1 MPSTQLEAVTL
12 HYRTAGAGPGLV
24 CLHGL
29 GMSSAL
35 WVNQVPVFSPRYRL
49 VLPDLRGFG
58 LSGRPREPGA
68 YAMQALAGDVIQL
81 IRALGSAPVHL
92 LGTSMG
98 GFVAQEIALA
108 APELCR
114 SLVLCHTGCR
124 MSIPEDVLASRVRAL
139 RDEPMDAYGRLVAAQ
154 ALAPDPPEALHT
166 WLVDLVARNDREAY
180 TRVLVEG
187 LSQFDASA
195 RVSGIRLPTRVIV
208 GELDRVIP
216 PEEGRELARRIPGA
230 DLVTI
235 PGTGHLSYAERPELF
250 NQAVLQFLSACD
262 GTSPPGA

>member
-1 MPSTQLEAVTL
+1 MPSTPSGAVTL
-12 HYRTAGAGPGLV
+12 HYRAAGAGPTLV

-35 WVNQVPVFSPRYRL
+35 WVHQVPVFSARYRL

-58 LSGRPREPGA
+58 LSGRPRDAGA
-68 YAMQALAGDVIQL
+68 YAMQALAGDVIGL
-81 IRALGSAPVHL
+81 IRALGGAPVHL

-98 GFVAQEIALA
+98 GFVAQEVALA

-124 MSIPEDVLASRVRAL
+124 MSIPEEVLATRVHAL
-139 RDEPMDAYGRLVAAQ
+139 REQPMDAYGRLVAAQ
-154 ALAPDPPEALHT
+154 ALAPDPPEALRA
-166 WLVDLVARNDREAY
+166 WLVDLVAGNDREAY

-187 LSQFDASA
+187 LSRFDASD
-195 RVSGIRLPTRVIV
+195 RVGGIRLPTRVIV

-235 PGTGHLSYAERPELF
+235 AGTGHLSYAERPEAF
-250 NQAVLQFLSACD
+250 NRAVLDFLSVREAAP
-262 GTSPPGA
+262 SRHA